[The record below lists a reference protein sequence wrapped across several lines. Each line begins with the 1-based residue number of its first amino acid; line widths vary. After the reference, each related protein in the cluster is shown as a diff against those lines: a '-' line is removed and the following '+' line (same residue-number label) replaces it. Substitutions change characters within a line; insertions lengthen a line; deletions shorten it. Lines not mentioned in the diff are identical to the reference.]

1 MKSDNVNFILKLIKN
16 IKYEQEINIP
26 LFNEINFID
35 NRNIYEKI
43 ISKKKIINY
52 DSDICNYYDDNIT
65 NILNKD
71 LQINN
76 FVNTEFYG
84 ENIISKFISSR
95 VIRSIINNLF
105 IKNQFTFN
113 NRIITIFSKNDIDD
127 KLINKIDSI
136 LNFFDYLTKKK
147 NYYEISIYL
156 SNEKKK
162 INTNYDF
169 LGPDNINSGLTLPGH
184 YIVLFR
190 KEEIIKVLIHELVHY
205 LDLDMRN
212 DQKELLFLYK
222 DINLKADIINPNEA
236 YTEIL
241 AIIFQNI
248 WESNYKKIKI
258 NDFIKFKLNIELYW
272 SFIQITKILKFFKY
286 KCFDDLFNKKS
297 LFYQKTNVLSYFF
310 LKTILLLNI
319 NTIFNDFTLN
329 NLYFNKNRFNII
341 KNQCNLKQLKKYIDI
356 VYPNYDLNYF
366 DKTTLRMTFYG

>member
-147 NYYEISIYL
+147 N
-156 SNEKKK
+156 
-162 INTNYDF
+162 
-169 LGPDNINSGLTLPGH
+169 
-184 YIVLFR
+184 
-190 KEEIIKVLIHELVHY
+190 
-205 LDLDMRN
+205 
-212 DQKELLFLYK
+212 
-222 DINLKADIINPNEA
+222 
-236 YTEIL
+236 
-241 AIIFQNI
+241 
-248 WESNYKKIKI
+248 
-258 NDFIKFKLNIELYW
+258 
-272 SFIQITKILKFFKY
+272 
-286 KCFDDLFNKKS
+286 
-297 LFYQKTNVLSYFF
+297 
-310 LKTILLLNI
+310 
-319 NTIFNDFTLN
+319 
-329 NLYFNKNRFNII
+329 
-341 KNQCNLKQLKKYIDI
+341 
-356 VYPNYDLNYF
+356 
-366 DKTTLRMTFYG
+366 